1 MCITSISFSPGHR
14 EKGLCVCVRA
24 RCGAKGARC
33 PPHSS
38 CKRVPGLEEVMGRE
52 CFGVAFFYVVVEQ
65 IALCYK
71 AASFACASRGCAGAG
86 AIVFSPGAAE
96 NQKKLR
102 LKEEEGGRH
111 PAIPPPRPKPG
122 GSRVLP
128 AEPRSPRTARNK
140 AGEEEGAPAGGG
152 AERRSV
158 PPSLPPPPQRGWRRA
173 ARLPPPQ
180 PGREPRGSVAFLSLP
195 LLLFIIRPAG
205 RGRLFPWRTGMR
217 TARGR
222 R

>member
-96 NQKKLR
+96 NQKNS
-102 LKEEEGGRH
+102 G
-111 PAIPPPRPKPG
+111 
-122 GSRVLP
+122 
-128 AEPRSPRTARNK
+128 
-140 AGEEEGAPAGGG
+140 
-152 AERRSV
+152 
-158 PPSLPPPPQRGWRRA
+158 
-173 ARLPPPQ
+173 
-180 PGREPRGSVAFLSLP
+180 
-195 LLLFIIRPAG
+195 
-205 RGRLFPWRTGMR
+205 
-217 TARGR
+217 
-222 R
+222 